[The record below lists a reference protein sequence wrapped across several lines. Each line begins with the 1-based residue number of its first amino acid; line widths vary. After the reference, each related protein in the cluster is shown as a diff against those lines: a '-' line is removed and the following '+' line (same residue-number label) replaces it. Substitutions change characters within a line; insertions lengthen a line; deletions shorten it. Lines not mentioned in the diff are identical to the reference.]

1 MGCFFICAFLFFLPY
16 CRDPFSGVLLPNK
29 QILIPKY
36 ATPNFCPMCG
46 SRITNVS
53 RARIVNPRRRKRE
66 PFRCARSVFF
76 DLGTCVWEGWISPQP
91 ASVGIVLWQD
101 PRTRVWYVV
110 VETRGIQPGYGQKAF
125 VTGFVEPGQTNVE
138 TCVIELRQEVRVGSR
153 IIDWRYVGQ
162 VSPNTN
168 PMLLL
173 SFFMKV
179 MRNKRMPKLRP
190 DGHETLAARFVR
202 VDELHTVELAWP
214 WQIAKVHQ
222 ALHLADPKQFPRLP

>member
-1 MGCFFICAFLFFLPY
+1 MATSRRIYIPPY
-16 CRDPFSGVLLPNK
+16 AVPD
-29 QILIPKY
+29 
-36 ATPNFCPMCG
+36 FCPKCTAPVINK
-46 SRITNVS
+46 RL
-53 RARIVNPRRRKRE
+53 ARLVNPKRRKRV
-66 PFRCARSVFF
+66 PFCCAQSKFLERGGC
-76 DLGTCVWEGWISPQP
+76 LYQGWISPQP
-91 ASVGIVLWQD
+91 VSVGIVLWQD
-101 PRTRVWYVV
+101 PRTRIWYVV

-125 VTGFVEPGQTNVE
+125 VAGFVEPGQTNVE

-162 VSPNTN
+162 VSPDTN

-202 VDELHTVELAWP
+202 VDELDTVELAWP

-222 ALHLADPKQFPRLP
+222 ALHLADPEHFPRLP